1 MRNAPPTDLEGS
13 SAQPEP
19 SNKRGVREE
28 AAHCREQ
35 AMCFAGR
42 PEQTLLIQLA
52 SAFESL
58 GSASYD
64 LRQRRN

>member
-1 MRNAPPTDLEGS
+1 MRNAPSSDLEGS

-19 SNKRGVREE
+19 SPQRGLRDE

-35 AMCFAGR
+35 AMCFPGR

-64 LRQRRN
+64 LRQRRD